1 MYQKVLAFF
10 NDLSI
15 PMAEWAA
22 LATVLAV
29 IAVIAVLSYV
39 VLHRVALKLLDQAA
53 QRSQRIWHRALFG
66 RKLFYR
72 SMVIVQLVILS
83 WQMTIWL
90 PDDFFL
96 LPVSNVLLDS
106 LIVFYAMMA
115 LFSLLDVVL
124 DFSMTSR
131 AGRELPL
138 RGLFQGVKLALAVMA
153 LLLVVSLLI
162 GKSPALLLSGL
173 GAMTAILLLV
183 FKDPILGLV
192 AGIQLSANRMVAL
205 GDWVEMPQY
214 KANGEVIDI
223 TLTTVKVQNWDKTI
237 TTIPT
242 YAMIS
247 DAFVNWQGMQ
257 NTGARRI
264 KRSITIDVRS
274 VKYLDKTLQERLAP
288 LPGVTSYLDTH
299 PQPTNLGA
307 VRYHIA
313 EMLRNNDQVRT
324 DLTLMVRQLQQTAQ
338 GIPLEVYCFSANTN
352 WVIYESLQSDIFD
365 QLYAS
370 LEHFDLAIY
379 QSPSGTDF
387 QQLMSQ

>member
-1 MYQKVLAFF
+1 MYQRVLQQML
-10 NDLSI
+10 DWQV

-22 LATVLAV
+22 LG
-29 IAVIAVLSYV
+29 AVLLVIVLIAWVSYW
-39 VLHRVALKLLDQAA
+39 VLHRIVLRFLDSAA
-53 QRSQRIWHRALFG
+53 QKSQRIWHRALFG
-66 RKLFYR
+66 RKLFSR
-72 SMVIVQLVILS
+72 SMVVVQLVILS
-83 WQMTIWL
+83 WQIQLWL
-90 PDDFFL
+90 PDGFVL
-96 LPVSNVLLDS
+96 LPVSSIILES
-106 LIVFYAMMA
+106 LIVLYVMLS

-153 LLLVVSLLI
+153 LLLIVSILI
-162 GKSPALLLSGL
+162 GQSPLILLSGL

-192 AGIQLSANRMVAL
+192 AGIQLSANRMVAP

-257 NTGARRI
+257 KTGARRI
-264 KRSITIDVRS
+264 KRSVTIDVRS
-274 VKYLDKTLQERLAP
+274 VRFVDDELKQRIAN
-288 LPGVTSYLDTH
+288 LPGVADYLAASKA
-299 PQPTNLGA
+299 PTNLGA
-307 VRYHIA
+307 VRFYIA
-313 EMLRNNDQVRT
+313 EKLRQNEKVRS

-338 GIPLEVYCFSANTN
+338 GIPLEIYCFSAITD
-352 WVIYESLQSDIFD
+352 WIIYEGIQADIFD
-365 QLYAS
+365 ELYAS
-370 LEHFDLAIY
+370 LDHFDLAIY

-387 QQLMSQ
+387 QQLMSS

>member
-1 MYQKVLAFF
+1 MYQKVLQQLV
-10 NDLSI
+10 DWQVPL
-15 PMAEWAA
+15 AEWAA
-22 LATVLAV
+22 LGVVLVAIIV
-29 IAVIAVLSYV
+29 IAWLSYW
-39 VLHRVALKLLDQAA
+39 VLHRIVLRVLDNAA
-53 QRSQRIWHRALFG
+53 QKSQRIWQRALFG
-66 RKLFYR
+66 RKLFSR
-72 SMVIVQLVILS
+72 SMIVFQLVILS
-83 WQMTIWL
+83 WQVRLWL
-90 PDDFFL
+90 PDGFVL
-96 LPVSNVLLDS
+96 LPVSGIIFDS
-106 LIVFYAMMA
+106 LIVLYVMLA

-138 RGLFQGVKLALAVMA
+138 RGLFQGIKLALSVMA
-153 LLLVVSLLI
+153 LLLIVSILI
-162 GKSPALLLSGL
+162 GQSPLLLLSGL

-242 YAMIS
+242 YSMIS

-257 NTGARRI
+257 KTGARRI

-274 VKYLDKTLQERLAP
+274 VKYLDDDLQERVKS
-288 LPGVTSYLDTH
+288 LPGVADYLAS
-299 PQPTNLGA
+299 QSAPTNLGA

-313 EMLRNNDQVRT
+313 EQLRVHEQVRT
-324 DLTLMVRQLQQTAQ
+324 DLTLMVRQLQQTAH
-338 GIPLEVYCFSANTN
+338 GIPLEVYCFSAQTD
-352 WVIYESLQSDIFD
+352 WIIYEGVQADLFD

-370 LEHFDLAIY
+370 LAQFDLAIY

-387 QQLMSQ
+387 QQLTNQ